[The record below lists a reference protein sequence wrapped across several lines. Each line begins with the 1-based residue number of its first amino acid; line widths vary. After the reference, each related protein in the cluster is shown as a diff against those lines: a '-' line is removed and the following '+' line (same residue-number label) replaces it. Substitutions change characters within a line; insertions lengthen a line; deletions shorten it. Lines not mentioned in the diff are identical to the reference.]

1 MENDKIQ
8 AIKLPSIGTVIA
20 CVIAAALMILIGLKI
35 HGKIA
40 SNAAAKTD
48 KYTSALQITTKT
60 ELEKALAGDGTYAF
74 MYGTLEAADTVTLP
88 ELDGEYM
95 YIKKSTQKYLFHV
108 DSTMYPAIDGNGGI
122 TYRYVPSSHYSWDT
136 ISSKEYK
143 CKNITFLG
151 STFPSDF
158 VEELSPDYK
167 GTSESEG
174 DIRYKYYLV
183 STKHTGTVYTW
194 IGDGSVAKNGD
205 FYENKTIQEVLNKL
219 VTPTNGFAEI
229 LQGLF
234 WGVWICAIG
243 LVVCIVWQIGRGL
256 EEVDLV

>member
-1 MENDKIQ
+1 MEDIRFEG
-8 AIKLPSIGTVIA
+8 IKASRIITA
-20 CVIAAALMILIGLKI
+20 AMCVVVAALMVMAGKSI
-35 HGKIA
+35 HKKIA
-40 SNAAAKTD
+40 ANAAVKID

-74 MYGTLEAADTVTLP
+74 IYGTLEAADTVTLP

-95 YIKKSTQKYLFHV
+95 YIEKSTQKYSLHV
-108 DSTMYPAIDGNGGI
+108 DTTMYPASDGNGGI
-122 TYRYVPSSHYSWDT
+122 TYKYMPSSHYSWDT

-151 STFPSDF
+151 ATFPSDF
-158 VEELSPDYK
+158 IKTLSPDQK

-194 IGDGSVAKNGD
+194 IGDGSIAKNGT
-205 FYENKTIQEVLNKL
+205 FYENKTIQETLDKC
-219 VTPTNGFAEI
+219 VTPTTGIAEM
-229 LQGLF
+229 LQGFF
-234 WGVWICAIG
+234 WGAWICAIG
-243 LVVCIVWQIGRGL
+243 LVVYAVWYVGCGL
-256 EEVDLV
+256 EEVN